1 MKIRKVIS
9 VILCVVLL
17 CSLSMPA
24 FASDSTLFPEDPV
37 ITEGNNAERIP
48 GTTKAFVENVGNGVY
63 YTEIT
68 DAYTLSVGII
78 NGNADCAIKYND
90 KPNTI
95 YSGVFNVDN
104 GCASKGL
111 RTKALE
117 YRDAML
123 SDELTLQATVFTTG
137 SQGLRSDADLIMSA
151 LYSAGWPTSYVN
163 YLRETR
169 YQGGATGNLYHS
181 VTYSYSSYVNWFAI
195 ATTTLAAV
203 ITLTNLPAAT
213 LLAVA
218 SFAVTGAGIYVLI
231 KDVLITRYNV
241 FAYGTKTMYV
251 QDAYQYYAGR
261 TVKWLATVGDI
272 GASLDFQYNNQHS
285 DYNDHDS
292 LFATAFYNY
301 FNL

>member
-95 YSGVFNVDN
+95 YSGVFNVD
-104 GCASKGL
+104 
-111 RTKALE
+111 KAK
-117 YRDAML
+117 
-123 SDELTLQATVFTTG
+123 Q
-137 SQGLRSDADLIMSA
+137 
-151 LYSAGWPTSYVN
+151 
-163 YLRETR
+163 
-169 YQGGATGNLYHS
+169 
-181 VTYSYSSYVNWFAI
+181 
-195 ATTTLAAV
+195 
-203 ITLTNLPAAT
+203 
-213 LLAVA
+213 
-218 SFAVTGAGIYVLI
+218 
-231 KDVLITRYNV
+231 
-241 FAYGTKTMYV
+241 
-251 QDAYQYYAGR
+251 
-261 TVKWLATVGDI
+261 
-272 GASLDFQYNNQHS
+272 S
-285 DYNDHDS
+285 DYHIKFS
-292 LFATAFYNY
+292 MQF
-301 FNL
+301 

>member
-1 MKIRKVIS
+1 
-9 VILCVVLL
+9 
-17 CSLSMPA
+17 MPA

-117 YRDAML
+117 YGHPLFPA
-123 SDELTLQATVFTTG
+123 VHF
-137 SQGLRSDADLIMSA
+137 
-151 LYSAGWPTSYVN
+151 
-163 YLRETR
+163 
-169 YQGGATGNLYHS
+169 HS
-181 VTYSYSSYVNWFAI
+181 NRMAI
-195 ATTTLAAV
+195 
-203 ITLTNLPAAT
+203 
-213 LLAVA
+213 LLHHCV
-218 SFAVTGAGIYVLI
+218 
-231 KDVLITRYNV
+231 RC
-241 FAYGTKTMYV
+241 
-251 QDAYQYYAGR
+251 QQR
-261 TVKWLATVGDI
+261 RP
-272 GASLDFQYNNQHS
+272 
-285 DYNDHDS
+285 
-292 LFATAFYNY
+292 
-301 FNL
+301 